1 MKFPF
6 MLGRILFGGFF
17 LYNGINHFKEL
28 KGMSQYV
35 GSKNVPNPDIA
46 VAISG
51 AALLLGGSSLLLG
64 VKPKLGA
71 AAVAGFLAT
80 VSPIM
85 HDFWSHEDPQRR
97 QSEMINFTKNM
108 ALIGAALSL
117 MAVEEPWPA
126 SLPVAQPES
135 RTAFGRTRVAA

>member
-6 MLGRILFGGFF
+6 TLGRILFGGFF
-17 LYNGINHFKEL
+17 LYNGINHFKQL
-28 KGMSQYV
+28 KPMSQYV

-46 VAISG
+46 VAVSG

-71 AAVAGFLAT
+71 MAVAGFLST

-85 HDFWSHEDPQRR
+85 HDFWNREDPQQR
-97 QSEMINFTKNM
+97 QSDMVNFTKNV
-108 ALIGAALSL
+108 ALLGAALAL
-117 MAVEEPWPA
+117 MSIEEPWPA
-126 SLPVAQPES
+126 SVPIAQAERFEPELK
-135 RTAFGRTRVAA
+135 ARVAA